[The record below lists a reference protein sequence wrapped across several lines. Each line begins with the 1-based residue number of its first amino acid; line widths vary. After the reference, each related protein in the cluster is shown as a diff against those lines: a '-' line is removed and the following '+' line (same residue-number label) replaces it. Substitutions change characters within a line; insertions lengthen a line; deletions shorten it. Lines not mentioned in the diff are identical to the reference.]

1 LAHINIRKGHN
12 IRISGSP
19 ENEYFSRPKSKTVS
33 IQPNNFRY
41 VKPKLLVK
49 VVGDKVDIGSPIFFD
64 KVQPDIKWASPGG
77 GEIKEIILGDRRSV
91 ENIIIELHEE
101 EKSVLHTPVKYQ
113 EISSLGKAKVTD
125 QIMEANLWP
134 MIRQRPFNKIADP
147 NDTPMAIFVSGFNSA
162 PLTVNLDFA
171 LRYKQSVFQA
181 GLNVLNQLSNGNV
194 HLTFEVD
201 TNCETLTAARNVNL
215 HTVNGPHPSGNVGI
229 QIHHINPWKPNE
241 VIWVINA
248 QHVLTIGDLFLKGIY
263 DPSIVAT
270 VAGPGV
276 KNPAHIQTRTGAS
289 IETFLLDNLNSDDN
303 RIISGDVLTG
313 QETNLNG
320 FLGYYDTTIS
330 VVPNSNERE
339 FLGLL
344 KPGNEQS
351 RYSVTNAFISQNKSN
366 FNFTT
371 QQSGSLR
378 PMVPINAWENMLP
391 MDIYPNAL
399 YRSILAEDFE
409 EMEGLGLLE
418 CDEEDFALCSF
429 VCPSKIDVGSVIR
442 HGLNLMKDDG

>member
-1 LAHINIRKGHN
+1 MAHINIRKGHN
-12 IRISGSP
+12 ILISGSP

-49 VVGDKVDIGSPIFFD
+49 VGDKVDIGSPIFFD
-64 KVQPDIKWASPGG
+64 KVQPDIKWASPGS

-289 IETFLLDNLNSDDN
+289 IEAFLLDNLNSDDN

-442 HGLNLMKDDG
+442 HGLNLMKEDG

>member
-49 VVGDKVDIGSPIFFD
+49 VGDKVDIGSPIFFD

>member
-1 LAHINIRKGHN
+1 MAHINIRKGHN

-49 VVGDKVDIGSPIFFD
+49 VGDKVDIGSPIFFD

-351 RYSVTNAFISQNKSN
+351 RYSVTNAFISQNNSN

-418 CDEEDFALCSF
+418 
-429 VCPSKIDVGSVIR
+429 
-442 HGLNLMKDDG
+442 

>member
-49 VVGDKVDIGSPIFFD
+49 VGDKVDIGSPIFFD

-241 VIWVINA
+241 VIWVVNA

>member
-1 LAHINIRKGHN
+1 MAHINIRKGHN

-49 VVGDKVDIGSPIFFD
+49 VGDKVDIGSPIFFD
-64 KVQPDIKWASPGG
+64 KVQPDIKWASPGS

-91 ENIIIELHEE
+91 ENIIIELNEE

-181 GLNVLNQLSNGNV
+181 GLNILNQLSNGNV

>member
-1 LAHINIRKGHN
+1 MAHINIRKGHN

-49 VVGDKVDIGSPIFFD
+49 VGDKVDIGSPIFFD

-181 GLNVLNQLSNGNV
+181 GLNVLNQLSNGKV

-229 QIHHINPWKPNE
+229 QIHHINTCKPNE
-241 VIWVINA
+241 VIWLINA
-248 QHVLTIGDLFLKGIY
+248 QHDLTIGDLFLKGIY

-442 HGLNLMKDDG
+442 HGLNLMKNDG

>member
-1 LAHINIRKGHN
+1 MAHINIRKGHN

-49 VVGDKVDIGSPIFFD
+49 VGDKVDIGSPIFFD
-64 KVQPDIKWASPGG
+64 KVQPDIKWASPGS

-91 ENIIIELHEE
+91 ENIIIELSEE

-320 FLGYYDTTIS
+320 FLGYYDTTIT

>member
-1 LAHINIRKGHN
+1 MAHINIRKGHN

-49 VVGDKVDIGSPIFFD
+49 VGDKVDIGSPIFFD

-289 IETFLLDNLNSDDN
+289 IEAFLLDNLNSDDN

>member
-1 LAHINIRKGHN
+1 MAHINIRKGHN

-49 VVGDKVDIGSPIFFD
+49 VGDKVDIGSPIFFD

-215 HTVNGPHPSGNVGI
+215 HTVIGPHPSGNVGI

>member
-1 LAHINIRKGHN
+1 MAHINIRKGHN

-49 VVGDKVDIGSPIFFD
+49 VGDKVDIGSPIFFD

-91 ENIIIELHEE
+91 KNIIIQLNEE

-241 VIWVINA
+241 VIWVVNA

>member
-1 LAHINIRKGHN
+1 MAHINIRKGHN

-49 VVGDKVDIGSPIFFD
+49 VGDKVDIGSPIFFD
-64 KVQPDIKWASPGG
+64 KVQPDIKWASPGS

-91 ENIIIELHEE
+91 KNIIIELHEE

>member
-49 VVGDKVDIGSPIFFD
+49 VGDKVDIGSPIFFD
-64 KVQPDIKWASPGG
+64 KVQPDIKWASPGS

-91 ENIIIELHEE
+91 KNIIIELHEE

>member
-1 LAHINIRKGHN
+1 MAHINIRKGHN

-49 VVGDKVDIGSPIFFD
+49 VGDKVDIGSPIFFD
-64 KVQPDIKWASPGG
+64 KVQPDIKWASPGS

-101 EKSVLHTPVKYQ
+101 EKSALHTPVKYQ

-366 FNFTT
+366 LNFTT

>member
-1 LAHINIRKGHN
+1 MK
-12 IRISGSP
+12 
-19 ENEYFSRPKSKTVS
+19 
-33 IQPNNFRY
+33 
-41 VKPKLLVK
+41 
-49 VVGDKVDIGSPIFFD
+49 VGDKVDIGSPIFFD

>member
-1 LAHINIRKGHN
+1 MAHINIRKGHN

-19 ENEYFSRPKSKTVS
+19 ANEYFSSPKSKIVS

-49 VVGDKVDIGSPIFFD
+49 VGDKVDIGSPIFFD
-64 KVQPDIKWASPGG
+64 KVQPEIKWASPGS
-77 GEIKEIILGDRRSV
+77 GEIKEIILGDRRYI
-91 ENIIIELHEE
+91 ENIIIELNEE

-181 GLNVLNQLSNGNV
+181 GLNVLNQLSNGKV

-229 QIHHINPWKPNE
+229 QIHHLNPWKPNE
-241 VIWVINA
+241 VIWVVNA

-263 DPSIVAT
+263 DPTIVAT

-303 RIISGDVLTG
+303 RIISGDILTG

>member
-1 LAHINIRKGHN
+1 MAHINIRKGHN

-49 VVGDKVDIGSPIFFD
+49 VGDKVDIGSPIFFD
-64 KVQPDIKWASPGG
+64 KVQPDIKWASPGS

-91 ENIIIELHEE
+91 ENIIIELNEE

-241 VIWVINA
+241 GIWVVNA

-330 VVPNSNERE
+330 VVTNSNERE

>member
-1 LAHINIRKGHN
+1 MAHINIRKGHN

-49 VVGDKVDIGSPIFFD
+49 VGDKVDIGSPIFFD

-351 RYSVTNAFISQNKSN
+351 RYSVTNAFISQDKSN

>member
-1 LAHINIRKGHN
+1 MAHINIRKGHN

-49 VVGDKVDIGSPIFFD
+49 VGDKVDIGSPIFFD
-64 KVQPDIKWASPGG
+64 KVQPDIKWASPGS

-125 QIMEANLWP
+125 HIMEANLWP

-399 YRSILAEDFE
+399 YRSISVSYTHLT
-409 EMEGLGLLE
+409 LTTI
-418 CDEEDFALCSF
+418 CS
-429 VCPSKIDVGSVIR
+429 V
-442 HGLNLMKDDG
+442 

>member
-1 LAHINIRKGHN
+1 MAHINIRKGHN

-49 VVGDKVDIGSPIFFD
+49 VGDKVDIGSPIFFD
-64 KVQPDIKWASPGG
+64 KVQPDIKWASPGS

-409 EMEGLGLLE
+409 EIEGLGLLE

>member
-1 LAHINIRKGHN
+1 MAHINIRKGHN

-49 VVGDKVDIGSPIFFD
+49 VGDKVDIGSPIFFD

-241 VIWVINA
+241 VIWVVNA

-366 FNFTT
+366 FNFTS

>member
-1 LAHINIRKGHN
+1 MAHINIRKGHN

-49 VVGDKVDIGSPIFFD
+49 VGDKVDIGSPIFFD
-64 KVQPDIKWASPGG
+64 KVQSDIKWASPGG

-91 ENIIIELHEE
+91 KNIIIQLNEE
-101 EKSVLHTPVKYQ
+101 EKSVQHTPVKYQ
-113 EISSLGKAKVTD
+113 EISSLGKDKVTD
-125 QIMEANLWP
+125 QIMKANLWP
-134 MIRQRPFNKIADP
+134 IIRQRPFNKIADP
-147 NDTPMAIFVSGFNSA
+147 NDTPMAIFISGFNSA

>member
-1 LAHINIRKGHN
+1 MAHINIRKGHN

-49 VVGDKVDIGSPIFFD
+49 VGDKVDIGSPIFFD
-64 KVQPDIKWASPGG
+64 KVQPDIKWASPGS

-101 EKSVLHTPVKYQ
+101 EKSALHTPVKYQ

-181 GLNVLNQLSNGNV
+181 GLNILNQLSNGNV

>member
-1 LAHINIRKGHN
+1 MAHINIRKGHN

-49 VVGDKVDIGSPIFFD
+49 VGDKVDIGSPIFFD
-64 KVQPDIKWASPGG
+64 KVQPDIKWASPGS

-181 GLNVLNQLSNGNV
+181 GLNVLNQLSNGKV

-241 VIWVINA
+241 VIWVVNA

>member
-1 LAHINIRKGHN
+1 MAHINIRKGHN

-49 VVGDKVDIGSPIFFD
+49 VGDKVDIGSPIFFD

-289 IETFLLDNLNSDDN
+289 IEAFLLDNLNSDDN

-351 RYSVTNAFISQNKSN
+351 MYSVTNAFISQNKSN

>member
-1 LAHINIRKGHN
+1 MAHINIRKGHN

-49 VVGDKVDIGSPIFFD
+49 VGDKVDIGSPIFFD

-241 VIWVINA
+241 VIWVVNA

-399 YRSILAEDFE
+399 YRSSLAEDFE

>member
-1 LAHINIRKGHN
+1 MAHINIRKGHN

-49 VVGDKVDIGSPIFFD
+49 VGDKVDIGSPIFFD
-64 KVQPDIKWASPGG
+64 KVQPDIKWASPGS

-91 ENIIIELHEE
+91 ENIIIELNEE

-241 VIWVINA
+241 VIWVVNA

-378 PMVPINAWENMLP
+378 PMVPINAWENVLP

>member
-1 LAHINIRKGHN
+1 MAHINIRKGHN

-49 VVGDKVDIGSPIFFD
+49 VGDKVDIGSPIFFD
-64 KVQPDIKWASPGG
+64 KVQPDIKWASPGS

-91 ENIIIELHEE
+91 ENIIIELNEE

-241 VIWVINA
+241 VIWVVNA

>member
-1 LAHINIRKGHN
+1 MAHINIRKGHN

-19 ENEYFSRPKSKTVS
+19 ENEYFSRLKSKTVS

-49 VVGDKVDIGSPIFFD
+49 VGDKVDIGSPIFFD

>member
-1 LAHINIRKGHN
+1 MAHINIRKGHN

-49 VVGDKVDIGSPIFFD
+49 VGDKVDIGSPIFFD
-64 KVQPDIKWASPGG
+64 KVQPDIKWASPGS

-229 QIHHINPWKPNE
+229 QIHHLNPWKPNE
-241 VIWVINA
+241 VIWVVNA

>member
-1 LAHINIRKGHN
+1 MAHINIRKGHN
-12 IRISGSP
+12 ILISGSP

-49 VVGDKVDIGSPIFFD
+49 VGDKVDIGSPIFFD
-64 KVQPDIKWASPGG
+64 KVQPDIKWASPGS

-241 VIWVINA
+241 VIWVVNA

>member
-1 LAHINIRKGHN
+1 MAHINIRKGHN

-49 VVGDKVDIGSPIFFD
+49 VGDKVDIGSPIFFD
-64 KVQPDIKWASPGG
+64 KVQPDIKWASPGS

-91 ENIIIELHEE
+91 ENIIIELNEE

-313 QETNLNG
+313 KETNLNG

>member
-1 LAHINIRKGHN
+1 MAHINIRKGHN

-49 VVGDKVDIGSPIFFD
+49 VGDKVDIGSPIFFD

-77 GEIKEIILGDRRSV
+77 GEIKEILLGDRRSV